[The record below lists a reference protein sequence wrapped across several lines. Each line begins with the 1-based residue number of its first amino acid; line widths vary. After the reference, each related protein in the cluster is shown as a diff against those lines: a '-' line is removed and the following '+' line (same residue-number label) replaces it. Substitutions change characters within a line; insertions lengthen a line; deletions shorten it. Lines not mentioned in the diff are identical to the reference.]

1 MGGGKQWS
9 EILQQL
15 KGWEAENKQLQQDN
29 QELRDLCCFLDD
41 DRQRARKLAKEWQ
54 KFGQYTAKVMRQEV
68 TNYQQKLHQL
78 DGRQQELVCDNYE
91 LKDLCLYLDEE
102 RNCIDLKC
110 PHCGEK
116 ILSRPGSV
124 VPPDDDEAVTQRLMD
139 HKSSPDSPLVSEAS
153 NSSSN
158 SSGVMS
164 MSSQEDHI
172 ND

>member
-1 MGGGKQWS
+1 
-9 EILQQL
+9 L
-15 KGWEAENKQLQQDN
+15 K
-29 QELRDLCCFLDD
+29 
-41 DRQRARKLAKEWQ
+41 
-54 KFGQYTAKVMRQEV
+54 
-68 TNYQQKLHQL
+68 QL
-78 DGRQQELVCDNYE
+78 DGRQQELVRDNYE

-172 ND
+172 IDGPSCTNNAQHNKSKQVLNIYHTAIENEDTSETQKAIIQEMCNVVWKALDVKKSE